1 MIKLNKMTDY
11 GTVLLSVMASYY
23 ARDPMRLLSSVELAR
38 KSGLTQTTTQKLLKN
53 LVGTDFVAAERGKS
67 GGYRLIRS
75 PHEIS
80 IAEIVEA
87 LEGPIALT
95 SCVTAS
101 LDPCSSR
108 MSCFLGGNW
117 EKINTTISEAL
128 QKVSL
133 EDLCHPAS
141 LFKENKDGHQDHILS
156 PSHPEVN

>member
-11 GTVLLSVMASYY
+11 GTVLLSVMASYHT
-23 ARDPMRLLSSVELAR
+23 REPMRLLSSVELAR
-38 KSGLTQTTTQKLLKN
+38 KSGLTQTTTQKLLKS
-53 LVGTDFVAAERGKS
+53 LAGTDFVEAERGKT
-67 GGYRLIRS
+67 GGYRLMRS
-75 PHEIS
+75 PRDIS
-80 IAEIVEA
+80 VAEIVEA

-117 EKINTTISEAL
+117 EKINVTISEAL

-133 EDLCHPAS
+133 EDLCHPTN
-141 LFKENKDGHQDHILS
+141 LFQENKDDKRGQV
-156 PSHPEVN
+156 PSSHHEVH

>member
-11 GTVLLSVMASYY
+11 GTVLLSVLASYY
-23 ARDPMRLLSSVELAR
+23 AREPMRLLSSVELAR
-38 KSGLTQTTTQKLLKN
+38 KSGLTQTTTQKLLKS
-53 LVGTDFVAAERGKS
+53 LAGTDFVEAERGKT
-67 GGYRLIRS
+67 GGYRL
-75 PHEIS
+75 
-80 IAEIVEA
+80 IVEA

-133 EDLCHPAS
+133 EDLCHPTSFFQQNQDDQKGHS
-141 LFKENKDGHQDHILS
+141 LS
-156 PSHPEVN
+156 SSHSEVF

>member
-11 GTVLLSVMASYY
+11 GTVLLSVLASYY

-38 KSGLTQTTTQKLLKN
+38 KSGLTQTTTQKLLKS
-53 LVGTDFVAAERGKS
+53 LAGTDFVEAERGKT
-67 GGYRLIRS
+67 GGYRLIKS
-75 PHEIS
+75 PRDIS

-133 EDLCHPAS
+133 EDLCHPTSFFQQNQDDQKGHS
-141 LFKENKDGHQDHILS
+141 LS
-156 PSHPEVN
+156 SSHSEVF